1 MTVSG
6 AILSACG
13 IALGAMAIFMPEA
26 YDEWDSSGLTY
37 EERIGVGITG
47 GAVLVVGIALL
58 GVGGYRIHQSN
69 SVAIDV
75 APTFGGA
82 TMHMTF

>member
-13 IALGAMAIFMPEA
+13 LALGAMAIFMPEA

-37 EERIGVGITG
+37 EERLGVGITG